1 MKLKT
6 VVSASGA
13 PALVG
18 KTKTNMSVVF
28 QAWGIGSVGH
38 IPLAGTPAGSSGDAK
53 DTAQGRAPF

>member
-18 KTKTNMSVVF
+18 KTKINMSVVF
-28 QAWGIGSVGH
+28 QAWGMGSVGH
-38 IPLAGTPAGSSGDAK
+38 IPPAGIPAVLSGVAK
-53 DTAQGRAPF
+53 ETAQGRAPF